1 VKKIKIDTKVSPLY
15 RKSSQKKF
23 KFKMKNG
30 ELSTHEEFQLIPLP
44 DQIDILIRKC
54 ILVLLII
61 GE

>member
-1 VKKIKIDTKVSPLY
+1 
-15 RKSSQKKF
+15 
-23 KFKMKNG
+23 MKNG